1 MNLQSTKFNGVIEYA
16 ASGKRCALK
25 VTTLAFRNI
34 DLIAY
39 CKFKKYLNTF
49 T

>member
-16 ASGKRCALK
+16 ARGKRCVLK
-25 VTTLAFRNI
+25 VTTLAFRNT

-39 CKFKKYLNTF
+39 CKFKKYQNTF
-49 T
+49 